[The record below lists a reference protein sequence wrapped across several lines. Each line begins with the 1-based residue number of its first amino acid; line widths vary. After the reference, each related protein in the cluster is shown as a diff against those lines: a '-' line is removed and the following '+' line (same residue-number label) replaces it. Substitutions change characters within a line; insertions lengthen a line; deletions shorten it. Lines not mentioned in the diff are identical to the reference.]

1 MLEALSSWSTWAA
14 VLGVWFAASAVSAL
28 LLAKFLRRADGRHA
42 KNSPAL
48 SEVSEES
55 ERTSV
60 VPPGFFSDF
69 VDEPAKTLT
78 VNESGR
84 IDPSRASGT
93 RFRAIDDLDNPRQ
106 LPERQQS

>member
-14 VLGVWFAASAVSAL
+14 VLGVWFAASAVSAVV
-28 LLAKFLRRADGRHA
+28 LAKFLRRAEGRHA
-42 KNSPAL
+42 KNSPAG

-69 VDEPAKTLT
+69 VDQPAAAL
-78 VNESGR
+78 NPGESGP
-84 IDPSRASGT
+84 IDAARHSGT
-93 RFRAIDDLDNPRQ
+93 RFRAIDAADDVREGKAQ
-106 LPERQQS
+106 G

>member
-28 LLAKFLRRADGRHA
+28 VLAKFLRRADGRHA

-48 SEVSEES
+48 NEVSEES

-78 VNESGR
+78 ANESGR
-84 IDPSRASGT
+84 VDASRASGT
-93 RFRAIDDLDNPRQ
+93 RFRAIEDLDDQRE
-106 LPERQQS
+106 LEHQQS